1 MIFGRE
7 PALVAGLIKAAI
19 ALAVSLGLS
28 WSAEQISLV
37 NAVFAALLGVYVAW
51 ATKDTLASVVLAL
64 SDAVL
69 ALLIGFGLTL
79 TAEQTGTLIG
89 LVAVVIGMFNRTQ
102 TSPATPAERG
112 FTSNVAAAPATAGA

>member
-7 PALVAGLIKAAI
+7 PALVAGLVKAAT

-28 WSAEQISLV
+28 WSAEQVGLV
-37 NAVFAALLGVYVAW
+37 NAAVAALLGAYVAW
-51 ATKDTLASVVLAL
+51 ATKHTLASAVLAL

-79 TAEQTGTLIG
+79 TPEQTGALIG

-102 TSPATPAERG
+102 TSPVTPAERG
-112 FTSNVAAAPATAGA
+112 FGSDVAAAPATTGT